1 VGLEDSA
8 VDFRGH
14 PEIVRVDDCDA
25 LSAVRAKIKVRQVNQ
40 LLRWR
45 YPRRTHR
52 LEIALV
58 TCQGVLTGTLVA
70 RCPYTATWE

>member
-14 PEIVRVDDCDA
+14 PEIVRVDDCEA

-40 LLRWR
+40 LLRW
-45 YPRRTHR
+45 
-52 LEIALV
+52 
-58 TCQGVLTGTLVA
+58 
-70 RCPYTATWE
+70 